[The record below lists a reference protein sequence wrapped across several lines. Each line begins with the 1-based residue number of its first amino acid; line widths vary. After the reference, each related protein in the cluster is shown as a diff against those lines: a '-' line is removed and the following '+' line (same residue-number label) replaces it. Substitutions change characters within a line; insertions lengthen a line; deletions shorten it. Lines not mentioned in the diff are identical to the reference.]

1 MAKVTYDYDLIVIG
15 SGPAGSLA
23 AESAAR
29 AGKRVA
35 IIEQGIL
42 GGSAPTVG
50 DVPLQALL
58 AAAHA
63 FDEARRAAAF
73 GIRTSTIGYNYPSI
87 KNWKD
92 LVTLC
97 VTLW

>member
-35 IIEQGIL
+35 VIEQGIL

-50 DVPLQALL
+50 DLPL
-58 AAAHA
+58 
-63 FDEARRAAAF
+63 
-73 GIRTSTIGYNYPSI
+73 
-87 KNWKD
+87 
-92 LVTLC
+92 
-97 VTLW
+97 